1 MNITTIT
8 GLTIWESRTRAA
20 TTLEQSL
27 TAALE
32 SGIKDF
38 ENADLSGIEISGI
51 DFTGLNLSGAYF
63 KNSKFTNCIFDK
75 CHFELTFF
83 SFGIFE
89 DCSFQKATLKK
100 CYLYDAAFENCSFQG
115 AKLLEAANSPAYPNT
130 ITGAMFT
137 KSDLSQTTIYAITFE
152 HCDFSD
158 VKMDNAALHSV
169 HFDSCFVGGLKSE
182 SSHMNGFSLPRSTG
196 EPEINV
202 AYKKNFTG
210 MTFKEEPFEIKE
222 ANKVKI
228 YRFNIKSIAPFKGVA
243 WNLAAKAVK
252 AEDPAGIYGYVDGSL
267 GLHWLA
273 HMEILRP
280 DRKLEDIVIL
290 TLEVDKDH
298 ILYQGFEVAFS
309 QANIINVGTAEEF
322 IHEVMPEYEPQ
333 LALFKKAQQSEEKM
347 EAYEKVHREWD
358 IGLEVGEA
366 RDKRS
371 VREKNGTLNR
381 LNETEFRAIK
391 NLALSHAIES
401 EIHGIDHWQ
410 RVERNGLLLAKES
423 GANTRI
429 VQAFAY
435 LHDCMRLSDGEDYSH
450 GQRAANMVR
459 GYKESI
465 FRDFSKEEFDDL
477 IYALAN
483 HTRVEKTVKRD
494 IDTCFDADRLDLT
507 RVGIQ
512 PDPERMAT
520 STGAYYAANM
530 DKLNEDLL
538 TKILQDDGKKEI

>member
-100 CYLYDAAFENCSFQG
+100 CYLSNATFENCSFQG
-115 AKLLEAANSPAYPNT
+115 AKLLEAANSHAYPNT

-137 KSDLSQTTIYAITFE
+137 KSDLSQTTIYAILFE

-169 HFDSCFVGGLKSE
+169 QFDSCFVGGLKSE
-182 SSHMNGFSLPRSTG
+182 SSHMNGFSLARSTG

-228 YRFNIKSIAPFKGVA
+228 YRFNIKSI
-243 WNLAAKAVK
+243 
-252 AEDPAGIYGYVDGSL
+252 GIYGYVDGSL

-280 DRKLEDIVIL
+280 DRKSDIVIL

-333 LALFKKAQQSEEKM
+333 LALFKEAQQSEEKM

-358 IGLEVGEA
+358 IGLEVEVA
-366 RDKRS
+366 RDERS

-435 LHDCMRLSDGEDYSH
+435 LHDCMRLSDRSEDGEDYSH